1 MSVDWITMVPSIVYT
16 RIITEFSEA
25 IKNEYNMTDKNFSAI
40 GTSDTTPV
48 FPFVYIGTQPG
59 KEEGKDLE
67 GRCINGGTFAF
78 QIDVTDNKSQ
88 YNARKVMN
96 EVIRIMKSMGFEVN
110 QFPNPEDT
118 KDTHRMIARFRRII
132 GASDTL

>member
-1 MSVDWITMVPSIVYT
+1 MSVDWVTMVPSIVYT

-25 IKNEYNMTDKNFSAI
+25 IKNEYNMTDKNFSTI

-48 FPFVYIGTQPG
+48 FPFVYISTLPG
-59 KEEGKDLE
+59 KEEGKDLD
-67 GRCINGGTFAF
+67 GIFINGGTFAF

-96 EVIRIMKSMGFEVN
+96 EVIRIMKSMRFEVN
-110 QFPNPEDT
+110 QFPKPEDT

>member
-16 RIITEFSEA
+16 RIITEFSET
-25 IKNEYNMTDKNFSAI
+25 IKNEYNMTDKNFSTI
-40 GTSDTTPV
+40 GASDTTPV
-48 FPFVYIGTQPG
+48 FPFVYIGTLPG

-67 GRCINGGTFAF
+67 GESINGGTFAF

-110 QFPNPEDT
+110 QFPKQEDT

>member
-16 RIITEFSEA
+16 RIITEFSKT
-25 IKNEYNMTDKNFSAI
+25 IKNEYKMTDKNFSTI
-40 GTSDTTPV
+40 GASGTTPV
-48 FPFVYIGTQPG
+48 FPFVYISTLPG

-67 GRCINGGTFAF
+67 GRFINGGTFAF

-110 QFPNPEDT
+110 QFPKPEDA